1 MIAELGHF
9 SLILGLVFALLLAW
23 LPAQGVKRDQLGL
36 MQMAKPLASGL
47 FLFVGVSFALLVT
60 SMVQDDFSVK
70 YVAGHSNTDLPLLF
84 KVSATWGAHEGSL
97 LLWALILSGWI
108 FAVSRL
114 SGGLSSEFIARMMST
129 MGLIAVGLLL
139 FVLLTSNPFERL
151 LDAPTQGRSLNP
163 LLQDVGLAIHPPML
177 YMGYV
182 GFVVA
187 FAFAIASLQMGKLEP
202 AYARWVKPWTLWAW
216 GLLTVGIALGSWWAY
231 YELGWGGWWFWDPVE
246 NASLLPWLVGTALI
260 HSLTVSEKRG
270 QFQAWTLLL
279 AILAFSLSLL
289 GTFLVRSGVL
299 TSVHAFTSD
308 PSRGV
313 FILVFLGLV
322 VGGSLSLYAAQ
333 AHKLS
338 TAPRFK
344 WLSREFALLLNN
356 VVLVTMMATVLLG
369 TLYPLIL
376 DALGLGKLSVGAP
389 YFNTVMLPLTLVLA
403 LLMGAGL
410 FLNWQQDTP
419 KRIWSLAMPAVVTT
433 LLASVLIPLLLLPDF
448 SGMMVLGLLMS
459 SWVGLAA
466 LWWFVQSLLQ
476 PSTPTLGG
484 AHDPHV
490 LSHTLRPL
498 RSVRLVFEGF
508 MTALK
513 SVKLATFAPFVAHLG
528 FAVMLTGIVLV
539 SLLSVEKDLRMA
551 VGDSYS
557 VQDYRFVFKG
567 VTQSQ
572 QENYRANR
580 GEVWVYQNDVQIA
593 VLSPEK
599 RTYAQQT
606 MPMTEAGIDAGI
618 TRDLFVALGEPLAD
632 GAWSL
637 RIQYKPFIRWI
648 WLGAILMAVG
658 ALLSS
663 LQRRYRLTP
672 TQSSE
677 VMA

>member
-36 MQMAKPLASGL
+36 MQMVKPLALGL
-47 FLFVGVSFALLVT
+47 FVFVGLSFALLVT

-108 FAVSRL
+108 FAVSRFTGAL
-114 SGGLSSEFIARMMST
+114 STEFVARMMST
-129 MGLIAVGLLL
+129 MGLIAIGLLL

-151 LDAPTQGRSLNP
+151 LDAPAQGRSLNP

-187 FAFAIASLQMGKLEP
+187 FAFAIASLQMGKLDP
-202 AYARWVKPWTLWAW
+202 VYARWVKPWTLWAW
-216 GLLTVGIALGSWWAY
+216 GLLTLGIALGSWWAY

-270 QFQAWTLLL
+270 QFQSWTLLL

-419 KRIWSLAMPAVVTT
+419 KRIWSLAMPAVVIT

-466 LWWFVQSLLQ
+466 LWWFVSQMKGIEK
-476 PSTPTLGG
+476 PS
-484 AHDPHV
+484 
-490 LSHTLRPL
+490 
-498 RSVRLVFEGF
+498 
-508 MTALK
+508 
-513 SVKLATFAPFVAHLG
+513 LATLAPFVAHLG

-567 VTQSQ
+567 VTQTQ
-572 QENYRANR
+572 QDNYRANR

-677 VMA
+677 VVA

>member
-36 MQMAKPLASGL
+36 MQMAKPLALGL
-47 FLFVGVSFALLVT
+47 FVFVGLSFALLVT

-108 FAVSRL
+108 FAVSRFTGAL
-114 SGGLSSEFIARMMST
+114 STEFVARMMST
-129 MGLIAVGLLL
+129 MGLIAIGLLL

-151 LDAPTQGRSLNP
+151 LDAPAQGRSLNP

-187 FAFAIASLQMGKLEP
+187 FAFAIASLQMGKLDP
-202 AYARWVKPWTLWAW
+202 VYARWVKPWTLWAW
-216 GLLTVGIALGSWWAY
+216 GLLTLGIALGSWWAY

-369 TLYPLIL
+369 TLYPLLL

-389 YFNTVMLPLTLVLA
+389 YFNSVMLPLTLVLT
-403 LLMGAGL
+403 LLMGVGL
-410 FLNWQQDTP
+410 FLQWQQDTP
-419 KRIWSLAMPAVVTT
+419 KRLWQLLMPVVVTT
-433 LLASVLIPLLLLPDF
+433 LLASVLIPLLLLPEF
-448 SGMMVLGLLMS
+448 SGMMVLGLLMV
-459 SWVGLAA
+459 SWVGLGA

-476 PSTPTLGG
+476 PSTP
-484 AHDPHV
+484 
-490 LSHTLRPL
+490 
-498 RSVRLVFEGF
+498 
-508 MTALK
+508 ALK
-513 SVKLATFAPFVAHLG
+513 AVKLATFAPFIAHLG

-567 VTQSQ
+567 VTQTQ
-572 QENYRANR
+572 QDNYRANR

-648 WLGAILMAVG
+648 WLGAILMALG

-663 LQRRYRLTP
+663 LQRRYRITISP
-672 TQSSE
+672 VSE
-677 VMA
+677 VQA

>member
-36 MQMAKPLASGL
+36 MQMAKPLALGL
-47 FLFVGVSFALLVT
+47 FVFVGLSFALLVT

-108 FAVSRL
+108 FAVSRFTGAL
-114 SGGLSSEFIARMMST
+114 STEFVARMMST
-129 MGLIAVGLLL
+129 MGLIAIGLLL

-151 LDAPTQGRSLNP
+151 LDAPAQGRSLNP

-187 FAFAIASLQMGKLEP
+187 FAFAIASLQMGKLDP
-202 AYARWVKPWTLWAW
+202 VYARWVKPWTLWAW
-216 GLLTVGIALGSWWAY
+216 GLLTLGIALGSWWAY

-270 QFQAWTLLL
+270 QFQSWTLLL

-419 KRIWSLAMPAVVTT
+419 KRIWSLAMPAVVIT

-466 LWWFVQSLLQ
+466 LWWFVSQMK
-476 PSTPTLGG
+476 GI
-484 AHDPHV
+484 
-490 LSHTLRPL
+490 
-498 RSVRLVFEGF
+498 E
-508 MTALK
+508 K
-513 SVKLATFAPFVAHLG
+513 SSLATLAPFVAHLG

-567 VTQSQ
+567 VTQTQ
-572 QENYRANR
+572 QDNYRANR

>member
-1 MIAELGHF
+1 MLAELGHL
-9 SLILGLVFALLLAW
+9 SLILGLVFASLTAW

-36 MQMAKPLASGL
+36 MQMAQPLALGL
-47 FLFVGVSFALLVT
+47 FLFVGMSFALLVT

-108 FAVSRL
+108 FAVSRFTGAL
-114 SGGLSSEFIARMMST
+114 STEFVARMMST
-129 MGLIAVGLLL
+129 MGLIAIGLLL

-466 LWWFVQSLLQ
+466 LWWFVSQMK
-476 PSTPTLGG
+476 GIEK
-484 AHDPHV
+484 
-490 LSHTLRPL
+490 LS
-498 RSVRLVFEGF
+498 
-508 MTALK
+508 
-513 SVKLATFAPFVAHLG
+513 LATLAPFVAHLG

-572 QENYRANR
+572 QDNYRANR

-593 VLSPEK
+593 ILSPEK

-648 WLGAILMAVG
+648 WLGAILMALG
-658 ALLSS
+658 AVLSS
-663 LQRRYRLTP
+663 LQRRYRIT
-672 TQSSE
+672 TSQVSE
-677 VMA
+677 VQV